1 MFARQTLRLATSAPR
16 ALSASRALHASP
28 ARLAPGLAAKGGNQ
42 EVGEDAAD
50 TQRKN
55 AAVPV
60 FMAAGV
66 AIAGYIVWSQISA
79 GKAAR
84 EEKKDAK
91 TNQEKENPPAGSKDR
106 TGMRG

>member
-1 MFARQTLRLATSAPR
+1 MLAGKTLRLTATAPR
-16 ALSASRALHASP
+16 ALATARALHSSP

-55 AAVPV
+55 ALVPV
-60 FMAAGV
+60 FMGAGA
-66 AIAGYIVWSQISA
+66 AIAGYIAWSQISA

-91 TNQEKENPPAGSKDR
+91 TDQQKENVPAGSKER
-106 TGMRG
+106 TGSRG